1 MSTTNDID
9 LYQTTTIIIK
19 KNNNHNNNNN
29 DDDDDTTFLHS
40 PVIVCTL
47 KYVCI
52 CKRVR

>member
-29 DDDDDTTFLHS
+29 DDDDTTFLHS